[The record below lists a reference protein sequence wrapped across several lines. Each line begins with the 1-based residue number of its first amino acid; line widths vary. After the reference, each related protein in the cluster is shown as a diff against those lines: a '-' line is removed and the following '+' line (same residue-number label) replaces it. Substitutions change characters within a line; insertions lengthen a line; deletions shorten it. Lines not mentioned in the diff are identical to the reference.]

1 MEPSMPNTDR
11 VARPSKLSP
20 EDIARQAAAVARY
33 DSMRRMRRIKYRVAR
48 LTYVSIWVFLIV
60 WLFYSATN

>member
-1 MEPSMPNTDR
+1 MPNADR
-11 VARPSKLSP
+11 VARPDKLSP

-48 LTYVSIWVFLIV
+48 LTYYGLWLGLWGF
-60 WLFYSATN
+60 LFYKLGAPN